1 MSDNDD
7 EFRTPEERRADEE
20 QERQVLEIALLFR
33 DLDDH
38 QAALERVAFED
49 PLGAT
54 WFGDDDG
61 WVDSRLSGRPRK

>member
-20 QERQVLEIALLFR
+20 EERQVLEIALLFR

-49 PLGAT
+49 PVGFIA
-54 WFGDDDG
+54 FGDDDS
-61 WVDSRLSGRPRK
+61 WIDKRL